1 MIGKMLELLGQ
12 LSTTLIVECAIVW
25 AIFIIGVFLQ
35 VKIIAALKRDQAT
48 AWEMNL
54 VHSIVMICH
63 WSFKLF
69 IVVVHYIQPTFYDF
83 FGRWFC
89 YLELAVRS
97 FGIFVMLFHSL
108 YISIHKYIFIIHNET
123 VNRIGDRKIKGRL
136 LWAYS
141 IVLIV
146 WVSSHTARGH
156 FSAFGITSKC
166 SVPRTSTAENGF
178 FIDQLIENP
187 TSHTFTC
194 GIHES
199 DQNYVENVVINKST
213 KFLCFSQNIVTFV
226 LALNVLEIFFYSSIF
241 RHMNR

>member
-1 MIGKMLELLGQ
+1 MELFEQ
-12 LSTTLIVECAIVW
+12 LSITLIVECAIVW
-25 AIFIIGVFLQ
+25 AIFVIGVVLQ
-35 VKIIAALKRDQAT
+35 VRIIAALKRDQAT

-54 VHSIVMICH
+54 AHAVVMICH
-63 WSFKLF
+63 WSFKLL
-69 IVVVHYIQPTFYDF
+69 IVFVHYIQPMFYDLS
-83 FGRWFC
+83 GRWFC

-108 YISIHKYIFIIHNET
+108 YISIHKYIFVIHNES
-123 VNRIGDRKIKGRL
+123 VNRIGDRKMKGRL

-141 IVLIV
+141 IVLIF

-156 FSAFGITSKC
+156 FTAFGITSKC
-166 SVPRTSTAENGF
+166 SVPHTSVAENGF
-178 FIDQLIENP
+178 FIDELIENP

-194 GIHES
+194 GIHEP
-199 DQNYVENVVINKST
+199 DQKYVENVVVNILT
-213 KFLCFSQNIVTFV
+213 KFICFSQNIVTFV

>member
-1 MIGKMLELLGQ
+1 MELFGQ
-12 LSTTLIVECAIVW
+12 LSTTLIVECGVVC
-25 AIFIIGVFLQ
+25 AIFIIGVVLQ
-35 VKIIAALKRDQAT
+35 VKIIAALKSDQAM

-54 VHSIVMICH
+54 AHSVVMICH
-63 WSFKLF
+63 WSFKLLIAF
-69 IVVVHYIQPTFYDF
+69 VHYIQPMFYDLS
-83 FGRWFC
+83 GRWFC

-108 YISIHKYIFIIHNET
+108 YISIHKYIFVIHNET
-123 VNRIGDRKIKGRL
+123 VNRIGDRKIKVRL

-166 SVPRTSTAENGF
+166 SVPHTSVTDDEL
-178 FIDQLIENP
+178 FIEEPIENW
-187 TSHTFTC
+187 TSHTFSC

-199 DQNYVENVVINKST
+199 EQKNMLNVVVNKSM
-213 KFLCFSQNIVTFV
+213 KFLCSSQNIATFV
-226 LALNVLEIFFYSSIF
+226 IALNVLEIFFYSSIF
-241 RHMNR
+241 RYMNR